1 MVIILEENF
10 QKTWVIQFLIEEK
23 IQRGYKNI
31 VKKME
36 RKKFLVICSIL
47 SIFKDHQKENRK
59 VFKKYIQ
66 VF

>member
-31 VKKME
+31 VKKW
-36 RKKFLVICSIL
+36 RKK
-47 SIFKDHQKENRK
+47 IFSYLFHSVNL
-59 VFKKYIQ
+59 
-66 VF
+66 